1 MRKGELTREHI
12 LDKAATL
19 FNRQGFSGASLSDIM
34 EATGLQKGGI
44 YRHFESKEALALEA
58 FDHAVGRVRTRFVTA
73 LDGQRH
79 AMDRLHAIV
88 GVFRAYITD
97 PPISG
102 GCPVMNTAIENDD
115 GNPEL
120 RRRARAAMEEWRTL
134 IRRTVE
140 RGVER
145 GELRPETDAEALAAT
160 TISLLE
166 GAIMMSK
173 LFRDPEPIR
182 HAVEHL
188 ERHLEANVR
197 A

>member
-44 YRHFESKEALALEA
+44 YRHFDSKEALALEA
-58 FDHAVGRVRTRFVTA
+58 FDHAVARVRVRFVTA
-73 LDGQRH
+73 LADRRH
-79 AMDRLHAIV
+79 AMDRLQAIV
-88 GVFRAYITD
+88 GVFRQYVTD
-97 PPISG
+97 PPLPG

-120 RRRARAAMEEWRTL
+120 RRRARAVMDEWRAL
-134 IRRTVE
+134 VRRTVE
-140 RGVER
+140 KGVER
-145 GELRPETDAEALAAT
+145 GELRADANGDAVAT
-160 TISLLE
+160 VMISLLE

-173 LFRDPEPIR
+173 LYRDGSYLQ
-182 HAVEHL
+182 HAVAHL
-188 ERHLEANVR
+188 EQYLEASVR

>member
-58 FDHAVGRVRTRFVTA
+58 FDHAVGLVRARFTA
-73 LDGQRH
+73 ALADQRH
-79 AMDRLHAIV
+79 AMDRLLAVV
-88 GVFRAYITD
+88 GVFRGYVID
-97 PPISG
+97 PPLPG

-120 RRRARAAMEEWRTL
+120 RRRARAAMDEWRSL
-134 IRRTVE
+134 VRRIVE

-145 GELRPETDAEALAAT
+145 GELRPETDAEALASL

-173 LFRDPEPIR
+173 LYRDNVYIQ
-182 HAVEHL
+182 HATEHL
-188 ERHLEANVR
+188 ERHLEAHVR

>member
-12 LDKAATL
+12 LDKAATV

-58 FDHAVGRVRTRFVTA
+58 FDHAVARVRARFVTA
-73 LDGQRH
+73 LTDRRH
-79 AMDRLHAIV
+79 AMDRLLAIV
-88 GVFRAYITD
+88 GVFRQHITD
-97 PPISG
+97 PPLPG

-120 RRRARAAMEEWRTL
+120 RRRARGVMDEWRTL
-134 IRRTVE
+134 VRRTVE

-145 GELRPETDAEALAAT
+145 GELRADADGEAVAT
-160 TISLLE
+160 VMISLLE

-173 LFRDPEPIR
+173 LYRDGSHLQRAI
-182 HAVEHL
+182 EHL
-188 ERHLEANVR
+188 EQYLEASVR